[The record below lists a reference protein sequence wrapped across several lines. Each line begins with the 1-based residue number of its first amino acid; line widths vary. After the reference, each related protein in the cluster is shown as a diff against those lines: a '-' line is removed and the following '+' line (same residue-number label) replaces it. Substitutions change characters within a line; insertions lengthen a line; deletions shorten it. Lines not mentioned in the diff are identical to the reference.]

1 MTTHKKAQNL
11 DKNPSALNPCGVNDR
26 DRGVSISLRISNK
39 MNRELEQISSQR
51 DWSRSQLLREALRLY
66 LEENGGE
73 EKSAG
78 SSSPVDFPEN

>member
-11 DKNPSALNPCGVNDR
+11 DKNPSALNPRGVNDR
-26 DRGVSISLRISNK
+26 DREISISLRISNK
-39 MNRELEQISSQR
+39 MNAALEQISPER

-66 LEENGGE
+66 LEQNGGE